1 MFELNQFKSSSKEG
15 NSNDTYTNND
25 KNVYEHLQQ
34 LSSKID
40 SLLDNEEIKS
50 PVNNPSHSNIMLVR
64 ELTHFIATPLANIEA
79 NLDLLKTYFS
89 SRKIDK
95 NLSNYLERMKTGV
108 TISKGILETYREIFL
123 CSKRDDKCGL
133 RELILN
139 SFELYKERENKN
151 LELNT
156 NIQDTYH
163 SYSNYFIM
171 SLILPILSNA
181 VTASHEKSTVE
192 LIESKGVIRISNTY
206 VDEIDIDCLETDGFS
221 SKPDHYGLGL
231 YTVRHLL
238 STRRL
243 GKLKCYKQGNR
254 IYFEIP
260 IK

>member
-1 MFELNQFKSSSKEG
+1 
-15 NSNDTYTNND
+15 
-25 KNVYEHLQQ
+25 
-34 LSSKID
+34 
-40 SLLDNEEIKS
+40 
-50 PVNNPSHSNIMLVR
+50 
-64 ELTHFIATPLANIEA
+64 
-79 NLDLLKTYFS
+79 
-89 SRKIDK
+89 
-95 NLSNYLERMKTGV
+95 
-108 TISKGILETYREIFL
+108 
-123 CSKRDDKCGL
+123 
-133 RELILN
+133 
-139 SFELYKERENKN
+139 
-151 LELNT
+151 
-156 NIQDTYH
+156 
-163 SYSNYFIM
+163 M

-238 STRRL
+238 STRKL